1 MGNEYEE
8 RFVLTIK
15 FGKFALL
22 ALLLIGGFVNG
33 HKSYIQK
40 NPRKFMWD
48 SFAVG
53 GLSAVAIVIIAMMRG
68 RPDLAVNLAFVSFF
82 LFFAYNVFR
91 ELSGFN
97 DVFEK
102 DKLTQGEAKQARAL
116 KWPILGIFLAGS
128 AILMYMAYKASVPHP
143 TGRGSL
149 FLEAAIL
156 GAFTAAAEMTVA
168 RNHGVHFDGI
178 LVGGIANFILFFVA
192 HLVLQWGGFYSHL
205 FNPAPPCIY

>member
-1 MGNEYEE
+1 MGNEWEE

-22 ALLLIGGFVNG
+22 ALLLVGGFVNG
-33 HKSYIQK
+33 HKSYIQQ

-53 GLSAVAIVIIAMMRG
+53 GLSAVAIVLIAMMRG

-102 DKLTQGEAKQARAL
+102 EKLTQGEAKQTRVL
-116 KWPILGIFLAGS
+116 KWPVLAIFLAGS

-156 GAFTAAAEMTVA
+156 GAFTAVSEMIVA

-178 LVGGIANFILFFVA
+178 IAGGIANFIMFFIA
-192 HLVLQWGGFYSHL
+192 HLVLQWGGFYSHV